1 MDQIATASL
10 PHIQAALN
18 YLAATREKPV
28 TYAYQFRPEFHGR
41 PQRLT
46 STQRSSTTFVPRRR
60 SSCWTTSG
68 FNS

>member
-28 TYAYQFRPEFHGR
+28 TYAYQPPPG
-41 PQRLT
+41 
-46 STQRSSTTFVPRRR
+46 VPLVDRR
-60 SSCWTTSG
+60 G
-68 FNS
+68 